1 MQCIKSVWVSLIP
14 KKENKVTHSHRPSSP
29 SLVAF
34 SWRKVTRKTTPKK
47 ASALTFLWVFEN
59 WAIRGQTRRD
69 RDETLKWHKCD
80 EKQEATP
87 FFLASLCLSVLK
99 PQWWC
104 CNSFLFTLFSKCQ
117 GSNGFNQETQLQL
130 LLCVYVDCGKQIQ
143 FLLFVLI

>member
-47 ASALTFLWVFEN
+47 LLHWPFCESLRIEPSGAK
-59 WAIRGQTRRD
+59 RD
-69 RDETLKWHKCD
+69 VTEMKHWSDTSVMKNR
-80 EKQEATP
+80 KQHP

-130 LLCVYVDCGKQIQ
+130 LLCVYVDCGKQIE
-143 FLLFVLI
+143 FVYYLC